1 MQRLEWRLTRLR
13 KAGAFLVALVEAE
26 FQMNHPT
33 ARDAGRAIGL
43 DLVLVLERGE
53 SGWSVPVREPAPAG
67 APWSRLPAALAYAV
81 EQHEGQQRK
90 GTAIPYV
97 SHVLAVA
104 ASAMEMQPH
113 SDTEPIAALLHDVV
127 EDAGGMER
135 AREIARSFGFDVLRI
150 VLSNRDT
157 VVQPK
162 PPWRER
168 KEAYLAAM
176 VDKEPDEL
184 RISLA
189 DKLHNARAILQ
200 DLRTE
205 GEELWTRFNVSRDEV
220 LWYYRQLTDAFLAR
234 PDSLG
239 PAGAAAAAELDR
251 VVTAIADLA
260 APPA

>member
-1 MQRLEWRLTRLR
+1 
-13 KAGAFLVALVEAE
+13 
-26 FQMNHPT
+26 
-33 ARDAGRAIGL
+33 
-43 DLVLVLERGE
+43 
-53 SGWSVPVREPAPAG
+53 
-67 APWSRLPAALAYAV
+67 
-81 EQHEGQQRK
+81 
-90 GTAIPYV
+90 
-97 SHVLAVA
+97 
-104 ASAMEMQPH
+104 
-113 SDTEPIAALLHDVV
+113 
-127 EDAGGMER
+127 
-135 AREIARSFGFDVLRI
+135 
-150 VLSNRDT
+150 
-157 VVQPK
+157 
-162 PPWRER
+162 
-168 KEAYLAAM
+168 M

-205 GEELWTRFNVSRDEV
+205 GEELWTRFNASRDEV